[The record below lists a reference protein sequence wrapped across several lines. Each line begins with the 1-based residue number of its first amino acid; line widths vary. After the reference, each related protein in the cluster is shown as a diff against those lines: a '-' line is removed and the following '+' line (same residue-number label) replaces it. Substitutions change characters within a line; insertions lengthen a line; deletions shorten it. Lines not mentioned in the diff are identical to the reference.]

1 MDRHLLLMCRREL
14 LLHNL
19 PRADTDWT
27 YECNGLGGNPLAS
40 RFCPRFLYFEGAV
53 KTNQVVLDDGLLAI
67 SSLSRAIDGTAQLS
81 DVGALMWVLLRQ
93 IVPCDSLAL
102 FLPDDAHD
110 HVIVR
115 YAAGAHAHALRGVTR
130 PTATGVAGWVAVNR
144 TPVVNAEPILD
155 LGFRA
160 GSAPAL
166 RSSVVV
172 PLVDSDAVIAVLSLY
187 SKELLAFTDD
197 HVRVLELLG
206 PRLASSLIDAVIAE
220 EDAAVAKSPIL
231 RLVRSTI
238 SKGA

>member
-1 MDRHLLLMCRREL
+1 MLCDDL

-19 PRADTDWT
+19 PRAITDWT
-27 YECNGLGGNPLAS
+27 YECNGPGGNPLAGC
-40 RFCPRFLYFEGAV
+40 FCPRFLYVEDAV
-53 KTNQVVLDDGLLAI
+53 KTKQVVLDDGLLAI
-67 SSLSRAIDGTAQLS
+67 SSLSRALDGTAQLS

-93 IVPCDSLAL
+93 VVPCDSLAL
-102 FLPDDAHD
+102 YLPDDTHD
-110 HVIVR
+110 HVVVR

-166 RSSVVV
+166 RSSLVL

-197 HVRVLELLG
+197 HLRVLELLA
-206 PRLASSLIDAVIAE
+206 PRLAASLIDAVIAE
-220 EDAAVAKSPIL
+220 EDAATARSPLL
-231 RLVRSTI
+231 RLVKPSVGKR
-238 SKGA
+238 A